1 MTREDFS
8 HKASEWAAAG
18 QPFVFLMD
26 FEMEK
31 PVICKPED
39 AATHG
44 LHFDIAGI
52 SNTDNIPIS
61 AIPDLKSSPVSREWY
76 SERFRLVKE
85 HIRHGDSYLLN
96 LTFPTPID
104 CNLSLSDI
112 YHTARAPY
120 RLLYRDEFVVFS
132 PECFVRIKDDEIF
145 TYPMKGTIDAR
156 LEDAE
161 NKLLDNLKEEW
172 EHNTIVDLMRNDLAM
187 VAHDIRV
194 IKYRFVQRIKT
205 YKGEILQTSSEITGR
220 LKHNWRTRLGEML
233 TLLLPAGSVSG
244 APKQKTLDII
254 RTAELGPRGY
264 YTGVFGYFDGH
275 NLDSAVAIR
284 YIEQGIDGLLFR
296 SGGGITAQSNEED
309 EYLEMIQKIYVPTL

>member
-1 MTREDFS
+1 
-8 HKASEWAAAG
+8 
-18 QPFVFLMD
+18 
-26 FEMEK
+26 
-31 PVICKPED
+31 
-39 AATHG
+39 
-44 LHFDIAGI
+44 
-52 SNTDNIPIS
+52 
-61 AIPDLKSSPVSREWY
+61 
-76 SERFRLVKE
+76 
-85 HIRHGDSYLLN
+85 
-96 LTFPTPID
+96 
-104 CNLSLSDI
+104 
-112 YHTARAPY
+112 
-120 RLLYRDEFVVFS
+120 
-132 PECFVRIKDDEIF
+132 
-145 TYPMKGTIDAR
+145 MKGTIDAR

-254 RTAELGPRGY
+254 RAAELGPRGY